1 MMTCEECNKRPAT
14 VHFTKIINNE
24 KTEVHLCEKCAKEK
38 GGELDFNVDPGFPI
52 NNFLS
57 GLMDVDKSL
66 DSKQF
71 KKDLGQSDKLQCGK
85 CNLTYNQFSQ
95 ISRLGCS
102 NCFTVFSKHLNPL
115 LKRIHG
121 KTSHMGKVPKR
132 TGGNL
137 RVKKR
142 IGEMKEELQ
151 ECIKREEYER
161 AAEIRD
167 EIRKLE
173 NELD

>member
-1 MMTCEECNKRPAT
+1 MYCEECNERPAT

-24 KTEVHLCEKCAKEK
+24 KNEVHLCEKCAKEK
-38 GGELDFNVDPGFPI
+38 GGELEFNVDPGFPI
-52 NNFLS
+52 NNFLA

-66 DSKQF
+66 DSKQVH
-71 KKDLGQSDKLQCGK
+71 KDLPGKDKLQCEK
-85 CNLTYNQFSQ
+85 CNLTYDQFAQ

-102 NCFTVFSKHLNPL
+102 NCFFVFSKHLNPL

-137 RVKKR
+137 RIKR
-142 IGEMKEELQ
+142 KVQEKKEELQ
-151 ECIKREEYER
+151 ECIKREEYEK

-167 EIRKLE
+167 EIKKLE
-173 NELD
+173 EEFE

>member
-1 MMTCEECNKRPAT
+1 MTCEECKDRPAT

-38 GGELDFNVDPGFPI
+38 SGELDFNVDPGFPI
-52 NNFLS
+52 NNFLA
-57 GLMDVDKSL
+57 GLMDVDKTL
-66 DSKQF
+66 DSKQL
-71 KKDLGQSDKLQCGK
+71 KKGVTHSDKLQCDK

-102 NCFTVFSKHLNPL
+102 NCFNVFSRHLNPL

-121 KTSHMGKVPKR
+121 KTSHTGKVPKR

-137 RVKKR
+137 RIKKR
-142 IGEMKEELQ
+142 IQEMKEELQ
-151 ECIKREEYER
+151 ECIKREEYEK
-161 AAEIRD
+161 AAEVRD
-167 EIRKLE
+167 EIKKLE
-173 NELD
+173 DELG